1 MASAILTN
9 RNGQRAGDFIN
20 RFQNPNPNFNR
31 FQNFANPPNFNRF
44 QNFENPNPN
53 FNKLEYFT
61 NPNPNNGYYQ
71 LPPSCVP
78 PAPAFTR
85 LTPANVYGHNQL
97 PPPSFAPP
105 ARATFTGETPA
116 NVYGPGIRSVRYRI
130 GTYTK
135 RELKVLKKQLQSDL
149 ERVRILNHWIGQ
161 SPVPEICYR
170 PPEAVN
176 TVNEAVRTTLGKNR
190 TITKVTKILKPVD
203 GKFTKISKPISS
215 VLKVVPSV
223 RDAKMTKTLK
233 AMSVQEVKITRQS
246 GGTKRGRQKS
256 RKTMVMRECG
266 KILGNLMKHKNGW
279 VFNKPVDVHDLKCYD
294 YHNVIKSPMDLG
306 TIKSKIAN
314 NGYCSSLEFASDV
327 RLCFNNAMEYNGK
340 GSDVY
345 LMAEGL
351 LVIFEDM
358 FKLMSPKPKRHD
370 RSANVSVVVDEP
382 VQNEV
387 VEVKRNYGER
397 VMTKEEKQELA
408 SRYMNTQLMAEDMD
422 QLEVILK
429 KRVSCM
435 ERQGD
440 EMELDLALLD
450 DETLWDLHGFIDRL
464 HKKPVKKCGLDG
476 ALANLAACLHGD
488 NYGANEPE
496 RDGGCYEEEEI
507 IDIGDEMEYQN
518 YPSVEIE
525 KDAVN
530 VGSSS
535 SSASSSSSSSSS
547 SDSSSENSDNDQ
559 EEENERM

>member
-9 RNGQRAGDFIN
+9 RNGPRAGDCIN

-31 FQNFANPPNFNRF
+31 FQNFANPNPNFNR
-44 QNFENPNPN
+44 
-53 FNKLEYFT
+53 LEYFT

-71 LPPSCVP
+71 LPRSCVP

-105 ARATFTGETPA
+105 ARATFTGESPA

-135 RELKVLKKQLQSDL
+135 RELKVLKKLLQSDL

-190 TITKVTKILKPVD
+190 TITKATKISKPVD

-215 VLKVVPSV
+215 VLKAVPSV

-233 AMSVQEVKITRQS
+233 TMSVQEVKITKQS
-246 GGTKRGRQKS
+246 GGTKR
-256 RKTMVMRECG
+256 
-266 KILGNLMKHKNGW
+266 
-279 VFNKPVDVHDLKCYD
+279 
-294 YHNVIKSPMDLG
+294 G

-314 NGYCSSLEFASDV
+314 NGYRSSLEFASDV

-358 FKLMSPKPKRHD
+358 FKLMNPKPKRHD

-422 QLEVILK
+422 QLEAILK
-429 KRVSCM
+429 KRVPCM

-496 RDGGCYEEEEI
+496 RDGGGYEEEEI